1 MLLTFLERG
10 LVIDVYDW
18 GRISVGASLRYQW
31 RLRFQNLEILLRI
44 DYIDD
49 IVSGFGLVSLL
60 VLG

>member
-31 RLRFQNLEILLRI
+31 QLRFQNLEILLRI
-44 DYIDD
+44 DYVDD

-60 VLG
+60 IFG